1 VVFRWHSGGICP
13 ERFVRGNFSEGVIF
27 HRGNVHEFSKF
38 PAKMFTG
45 FVRESFLEDFWKCLA
60 DIVWVG
66 VQITMQDY
74 KSQCAAVMIYAS
86 RVNTQTD
93 SF

>member
-1 VVFRWHSGGICP
+1 MPGNSQNFSKNVHGICQ
-13 ERFVRGNFSEGVIF
+13 
-27 HRGNVHEFSKF
+27 
-38 PAKMFTG
+38 
-45 FVRESFLEDFWKCLA
+45 ESFLEDFWKCLA

-66 VQITMQDY
+66 VWTTMQDY
-74 KSQCAAVMIYAS
+74 KPQCAAVMIYAS

>member
-1 VVFRWHSGGICP
+1 
-13 ERFVRGNFSEGVIF
+13 
-27 HRGNVHEFSKF
+27 
-38 PAKMFTG
+38 MFTG